1 MPDSKIPTTELT
13 SQYMAQ
19 VANDLDRNDKEQ
31 DRISAEIDA
40 LQEQLRA
47 LQHDN
52 TVLTNMRNAL
62 GATGTAAQPAP
73 KSAATPAVPR
83 QKATPQ
89 HSAGKGTRAKKT
101 ATAKGSEAARK
112 PAAKKSET
120 VETTETVAKSAA
132 TKATQP
138 TLVELIRR
146 HLADQSEPRSAAEIA
161 TSLGEAHPDR
171 GIKTT
176 VVRTTVEGLV
186 AKSHAQRTK
195 QGHSVYYTTTDA
207 QDPTPPAAAPADD
220 RPEAN

>member
-1 MPDSKIPTTELT
+1 MSDNKTPTTELT

-19 VANDLDRNDKEQ
+19 VGNDLDSNAKEQ
-31 DRISAEIDA
+31 DRIGAEIDA

-62 GATGTAAQPAP
+62 GVTATVTQPAP
-73 KSAATPAVPR
+73 EADAAPSAPR
-83 QKATPQ
+83 QKTTPKP
-89 HSAGKGTRAKKT
+89 SAGKRTRAKKA
-101 ATAKGSEAARK
+101 ATAQSGETVKK

-120 VETTETVAKSAA
+120 APKTTAAK
-132 TKATQP
+132 TTQP

-146 HLADQSEPRSAAEIA
+146 HLAGQSEPRSAAEIA
-161 TSLGEAHPDR
+161 TALGEAHPDR
-171 GIKTT
+171 NIKTT

-195 QGHSVYYTTTDA
+195 QGSSVYYTTTDT
-207 QDPTPPAAAPADD
+207 QDPAPSASAPADD
-220 RPEAN
+220 KSEVN

>member
-1 MPDSKIPTTELT
+1 MPDNKTTTTELT

-19 VANDLDRNDKEQ
+19 VANDLDRNAKEQ
-31 DRISAEIDA
+31 DRIGAEIDA

-62 GATGTAAQPAP
+62 GATDTATQPAP
-73 KSAATPAVPR
+73 KSAAAPAVPR

-89 HSAGKGTRAKKT
+89 RSAGKGTRAKKT
-101 ATAKGSEAARK
+101 ATAQGSEPTGK
-112 PAAKKSET
+112 VTAKKSEA
-120 VETTETVAKSAA
+120 VVKSAA
-132 TKATQP
+132 TKAAQP

-161 TSLGEAHPDR
+161 TALGEAHPDR
-171 GIKTT
+171 DIKTT

-207 QDPTPPAAAPADD
+207 QAPTPHAAAPASDEQ
-220 RPEAN
+220 PEAN

>member
-1 MPDSKIPTTELT
+1 MPDSKTPTTELT

-19 VANDLDRNDKEQ
+19 VANDLDRNAKEQ
-31 DRISAEIDA
+31 DRIGAEIDA

-62 GATGTAAQPAP
+62 GATGTAAQRAP
-73 KSAATPAVPR
+73 KSAGTPAVAR

-89 HSAGKGTRAKKT
+89 HSAAKGTQAKKT
-101 ATAKGSEAARK
+101 ATAQGSEAARK
-112 PAAKKSET
+112 PAAKKT
-120 VETTETVAKSAA
+120 AAVAKSAA
-132 TKATQP
+132 TKAAQP

-146 HLADQSEPRSAAEIA
+146 HLADQNEPRSAAEIA
-161 TSLGEAHPDR
+161 TALGEAHPDR

-195 QGHSVYYTTTDA
+195 QGHSVYYTTTDT
-207 QDPTPPAAAPADD
+207 QSPTPPAATPADEQ
-220 RPEAN
+220 PEA

>member
-1 MPDSKIPTTELT
+1 MPDSKTPATELT

-19 VANDLDRNDKEQ
+19 VTNDLDRNAKEQ

-62 GATGTAAQPAP
+62 GVTDTATRPTPEADAAP
-73 KSAATPAVPR
+73 SATR
-83 QKATPQ
+83 QKAAPQ
-89 HSAGKGTRAKKT
+89 PGAGKRTRAKKA
-101 ATAKGSEAARK
+101 ATAQSGETVKE

-120 VETTETVAKSAA
+120 APKTTAAK
-132 TKATQP
+132 TTQP

-146 HLADQSEPRSAAEIA
+146 HLTGQNEPRSAAEIA
-161 TSLGEAHPDR
+161 TALGEAHPDR
-171 GIKTT
+171 NIKTT

-195 QGHSVYYTTTDA
+195 QGNSVYYTTTDT
-207 QDPTPPAAAPADD
+207 QDTTPSASAPAEDQA
-220 RPEAN
+220 EVN